1 MAECK
6 KTLWECTIS
15 VTRKTFEEVLD
26 VLVDWHEKGYT
37 LVAVKWNS
45 DTCYYY
51 ISGERKE
58 WREG

>member
-1 MAECK
+1 MAGCE
-6 KTLWECTIS
+6 KTLWECTIT
-15 VTRKTFEEVLD
+15 VVRKTFEEVLD
-26 VLVDWHEKGYT
+26 VLVDWHEKGYK

-45 DTCYYY
+45 DTYRYY